1 MLEIKVNDEIR
12 DVQTDLGKGLS
23 LIQWVYVILGVVLGT
38 AVGFGLYYT
47 TALPLTA
54 VAYILVL
61 FVVPFGLMAF
71 LTWHELTPVAVV
83 KLAVTR
89 FFDPRVK
96 TYMHENEEYIEYLSR
111 ETTKPNK
118 KKRKE
123 KGNE

>member
-23 LIQWVYVILGVVLGT
+23 LLQWIYVILGVTIGS
-38 AVGFGLYYT
+38 AAGFGLYYT

-111 ETTKPNK
+111 TTTKSSK
-118 KKRKE
+118 KK
-123 KGNE
+123 KGKRR